1 MAIQV
6 LYTGDATV
14 RGARHGEA
22 SSSDCKLK
30 VTLSMPKSLGG
41 DDGNGTNP
49 EQLFAAA
56 WGACFGGALEYI
68 VRQKALE
75 TGDVVIETKIGV
87 GPSAAGAFG
96 LVAQMTVTV
105 PALNQADAE
114 QLVQEA
120 DKSCPYSNAV
130 RGNVEV
136 TLTAVGGKK

>member
-14 RGARHGEA
+14 RGARHGAAE
-22 SSSDCKLK
+22 SSDGKLK
-30 VTLSMPKSLGG
+30 VTLSSPKSLGG

-68 VRQKALE
+68 AKQKGIS

-96 LVAQMTVTV
+96 LVAEMTVTV
-105 PALNQADAE
+105 PELTQADAE
-114 QLVQEA
+114 QLVGEA
-120 DKSCPYSNAV
+120 DRSCPYSNAV

-136 TLTAVGGKK
+136 ALTAKGGK